1 MRVGINGFGR
11 IGRLVFRIIELKR
24 LRGEDIRVVAV
35 NCSMDHSQFL
45 QYLQYDSSHGNF
57 IVNSSI
63 CNEKCI
69 MINNNK
75 VFRFN
80 ERSPENIDWDSAD
93 VEYII
98 DCTGVFKTKEKAML
112 HLYSEKVKNIIVSSP
127 SNDIPMYVMGVNNKN
142 YKGEIIVSNAS
153 CTTNCLAPIVKVLN
167 DNFKI
172 NNALMTT
179 VHATTASQN
188 TLDNRSKKNLRLGRS
203 CLNNIIPTTT
213 GAAKCV
219 GKVIPELEGKINGMS
234 FRVPT
239 QNVSVVDL
247 TVYLNKK
254 TSYKEIIECFK
265 KAEKNELKN
274 ILKVC
279 DKELVSSDVV
289 SDPHSCIVD
298 VNAGIELN
306 ENFFKIVAWYDN
318 EWGYSY
324 RLVDLLEFIKQ

>member
-45 QYLQYDSSHGNF
+45 QYLQYDSSHRNF
-57 IVNSSI
+57 IVDSSI

-69 MINNNK
+69 MINSNK

-98 DCTGVFKTKEKAML
+98 DCTGVFKTQEKAML

-127 SNDIPMYVMGVNNKN
+127 SNDIPMYVMGVNHKN
-142 YKGEIIVSNAS
+142 YKGELIVSNAS

-172 NNALMTT
+172 KNALMTT
-179 VHATTASQN
+179 IHATTSSQN
-188 TLDNRSKKNLRLGRS
+188 TLDNRSRKNLRLGRS

-219 GKVIPELEGKINGMS
+219 GKVIPELDGKINGMS

-254 TSYKEIIECFK
+254 TSYKEIIECLK

-279 DKELVSSDVV
+279 DKELVSSDFV

-298 VNAGIELN
+298 VKAGIELN
-306 ENFFKIVAWYDN
+306 EHFFKIVAWYDN